1 MAGNPTAVQSDVLS
15 QNTKNVSVCDSYQE
29 NTRLSPPHFQG
40 NCQPNK
46 YFKSSN
52 HHQSYFSEGN
62 TISPQ
67 YSSSSKE
74 DNLNIQNLPNRQLKT
89 KGVFVYKLIC

>member
-1 MAGNPTAVQSDVLS
+1 MAGIQTAVPSDVLYK
-15 QNTKNVSVCDSYQE
+15 NTKNVSVYDRYQE
-29 NTRLSPPHFQG
+29 NTRLSPSHFQG
-40 NCQPNK
+40 YYQPNK

-52 HHQSYFSEGN
+52 HHQSYSSKGN
-62 TISPQ
+62 TSSPQ

-74 DNLNIQNLPNRQLKT
+74 DNINTQSLPNMQLRT